1 MQSLQI
7 MTQYIEG
14 NQTLVNSA
22 TKYTEPIVIV
32 GGQTPG
38 VQIDLE
44 RNYSPGVSIGH
55 LTKSAGY
62 SMQ

>member
-1 MQSLQI
+1 MLALQI
-7 MTQYIEG
+7 INNYIED
-14 NQTLVNSA
+14 NQTNVVST

-38 VQIDLE
+38 VQVDLE
-44 RNYSPGVSIGH
+44 RNFSPGVFIGH
-55 LTKSAGY
+55 LGKSTGY

>member
-1 MQSLQI
+1 MQPLQI

-14 NQTLVNSA
+14 NQTTVNSS

-38 VQIDLE
+38 VQIDVE
-44 RNYSPGVSIGH
+44 RNFSPGVFIGREARG
-55 LTKSAGY
+55 TGY
-62 SMQ
+62 GMQ

>member
-1 MQSLQI
+1 MLTLQI
-7 MTQYIEG
+7 INSYIEG
-14 NQTLVNSA
+14 NQTVVSSI

-38 VQIDLE
+38 VQIDTE
-44 RNYSPGVSIGH
+44 RNFSPGVFIG
-55 LTKSAGY
+55 LLSNSAGY

>member
-1 MQSLQI
+1 MIALQI
-7 MTQYIEG
+7 INNYIEG
-14 NQTLVNSA
+14 NQTNVVST

-44 RNYSPGVSIGH
+44 RNYSPGVFIGH
-55 LTKSAGY
+55 LSNSAGY

>member
-1 MQSLQI
+1 MLALQI
-7 MTQYIEG
+7 INSYIEG
-14 NQTLVNSA
+14 NITNVSST

-38 VQIDLE
+38 VQIDTE
-44 RNYSPGVSIGH
+44 RNYSPGVFIGH
-55 LTKSAGY
+55 LSKGLGY